1 MEKITSPK
9 ENAADKFLVGTKA
22 FVKMLPAGSLV
33 AYLIDQIVKP
43 QINERFKE
51 WMEAVSILLN
61 ENTSEI
67 DLLKNNQR
75 FITNFIHATQIAG
88 RTHQKDKL
96 KALQNAIVNSIPNP
110 SYSESLQVHFL
121 HLVDRFTEWHLKV
134 LRIFMTQI
142 GWQTRV
148 LIHLVMV
155 VVLLKTQLEYII
167 QTT

>member
-22 FVKMLPAGSLV
+22 FVGMLPAGSLV

-75 FITNFIHATQIAG
+75 FITNFIHTTQIAG

-96 KALQNAIVNSIPNP
+96 KALQNAVVNSIPNP
-110 SYSESLQVHFL
+110 SYSESL
-121 HLVDRFTEWHLKV
+121 
-134 LRIFMTQI
+134 
-142 GWQTRV
+142 
-148 LIHLVMV
+148 
-155 VVLLKTQLEYII
+155 II
-167 QTT
+167 PD